1 MVTMTS
7 TELNSVWRAK
17 YEVEREERRLKDLEV
32 LAETTTPILDGMP
45 RSKPLEYKVEL
56 LAIRMTECRDE
67 ISRLKETLVQ
77 TKFDLLNHLQAFHLP
92 ELQERVLSYRYV
104 SCMKLNSIARRMNF
118 SYAYIAKLHVK
129 GLEALGLSL
138 DDVVQPRIVT
148 RSKR

>member
-1 MVTMTS
+1 MMS
-7 TELNSVWRAK
+7 AELNSVWRAK
-17 YEVEREERRLKDLEV
+17 YEVEREERRLKDLEA

-45 RSKPLEYKVEL
+45 RSKTLEYKVER
-56 LAIRMTECRDE
+56 LAIRMAECRDA
-67 ISRLKETLVQ
+67 IVRLKETLIL

-104 SCMKLNSIARRMNF
+104 SCMKFNSIARRMNF
-118 SYAYIAKLHVK
+118 SYAYISKLHVK

-148 RSKR
+148 RSER